1 MIIFKN
7 SIEDARLHTA
17 RTISFDGIT
26 LYMST
31 NSEKHT
37 PDTTLVCVDKSGT
50 VKVWGSRA
58 TLGEKR
64 REQAFNIEKFLES
77 LRTFDFDNGAELPLI
92 ASRIP
97 GQHGRKWSE
106 SRNMDFVTDQLHK
119 SYETK
124 AAFETIMSVLNPEV
138 VKAIGSMKHSS
149 PAVSAY
155 NIMIENPDFS
165 RSVIDIYNRHP
176 WLSFHVDE
184 RMLYI
189 GLNSSNHR
197 WEYVFNRH
205 PDDAVRYIIEND
217 LTTIDPESTA
227 FERGG
232 ERFTAG
238 VRAMVHVPSLS
249 FSSPEIAGN
258 YIRFMSSIPISWA
271 KDWCKLENL
280 KTAIDVMHVVT
291 RLTVS
296 NSPDSV
302 TRLLAGSRGDINH
315 VAGLLGKYSE
325 IKDAAIDLRDCVSS
339 FKTDVIN
346 PLLRSAF
353 EGSRLHLNVQKKIG
367 DALTRRMLG
376 FEGLGRLVEISE
388 KWHRMEEDIRLRKD
402 ADIASASWPPIAE
415 NYKASN
421 GLMII
426 PLSTAKQ
433 LSDEGS
439 RQLDDNGMPGLNHC
453 VGSYDAHCKTGHS
466 HIISVRRRSGRQWER
481 VSTVEYALNV
491 AKEVTLTERQH
502 RAYGNS
508 RPPADAM
515 LAVSEWLK
523 LVRDKKISL
532 NIDEVVRNMNENT
545 TRNPTDPMKKL
556 ERGLL
561 AWHPLL
567 KREYRDMTAEDLV
580 MHAFEFDERARANN
594 GNNIKFG

>member
-1 MIIFKN
+1 MKNFKF
-7 SIEDARLHTA
+7 SLEEARLQTA
-17 RTISFDGIT
+17 RTISFGGKT

-58 TLGEKR
+58 TLGESR
-64 REQAFNIEKFLES
+64 REQASNIEKFLEN
-77 LRTFDFDNGAELPLI
+77 LRSFDFDNGAELPLI

-119 SYETK
+119 SSETI
-124 AAFETIMSVLNPEV
+124 AAFEKIMSVLNPEV

-176 WLSFHVDE
+176 WLAFHVDE
-184 RMLYI
+184 RMLFI
-189 GLNSSNHR
+189 GLNTRNHR
-197 WEYVFNRH
+197 WEFVFNRH
-205 PDDAVRYIIEND
+205 PDDAVRYIIENEF
-217 LTTIDPESTA
+217 TNIDPQSTA

-232 ERFTAG
+232 ECFTAG
-238 VRAMVHVPSLS
+238 VRALANVPALS

-271 KDWCKLENL
+271 KDWCKPENL
-280 KTAIDVMHVVT
+280 KTAIDVMQVVT
-291 RLTVS
+291 RLAVS

-302 TRLLAGSRGDINH
+302 TRLLAGSRGNINH
-315 VAGLLGKYSE
+315 VVGILGKHSE
-325 IKDAAIDLRDCVSS
+325 IKDAAIDLRDCVTS

-353 EGSRLHLNVQKKIG
+353 EGSRMHLNMQKNIG
-367 DALTRRMLG
+367 DELTRRMLG

-388 KWHRMEEDIRLRKD
+388 KWHRMEEEIRLRKN
-402 ADIASASWPPIAE
+402 AGMASASWPPIAA

-426 PLSTAKQ
+426 PLSTAKE

-439 RQLDDNGMPGLNHC
+439 SQRDENGMFGLNHC
-453 VGSYDAHCKTGHS
+453 VGNYDAHCKTGHS
-466 HIISVRRRSGRQWER
+466 HIVSVRKRNGRQWER
-481 VSTVEYALNV
+481 VSTVEYALH
-491 AKEVTLTERQH
+491 VTNEWHLTERQH
-502 RAYGNS
+502 RAYGNA
-508 RPPADAM
+508 RPPAEAM
-515 LAVSEWLK
+515 LAVSEWSK

-532 NIDEVVRNMNENT
+532 NIDEVVRNMNENAME
-545 TRNPTDPMKKL
+545 NPVDPMKKL
-556 ERGLL
+556 ERGLR

-580 MHAFEFDERARANN
+580 MHAFEFDERTCRNN
-594 GNNIKFG
+594 GTLRKFG